1 MQPDEVTALGELA
14 GEAIASVAGQAR
26 DLHEGIAQRVFTGV
40 GPMAEPVRL
49 AHDRIA
55 RGVYTAVHRSLNAM
69 ARRGAKALSATTPPD
84 APSMQR
90 SPAARIAIG
99 ALNGAFGDTLE
110 RRANALALSMT
121 LRNRGQDVELNRAAL
136 RRAFPDATGRLAIF
150 THGLCETDDAW
161 RLGDDRHVPYG
172 MRLRVELGCTPLYI
186 RYNTGRHVS
195 ENGRELAQL
204 LDRLTAEWP
213 TEIHEIALIGH
224 SMGGLV
230 GRSACHYGAGH
241 IWPRKVRHVFTLGAP
256 HEGAPLERATNR
268 ASHAMARL
276 PETQTFAK
284 LLNRRSA
291 GIKDLR
297 YGYLVDE
304 DWFGH
309 DPDAYLRNTSREIPF
324 LTSANHYFVCATVSE
339 PFGRIVGD
347 LLVMRAS
354 AWGQTKRGERMRF
367 PVDHYRHFSGV
378 NHFQLLNH
386 PAIYDQ
392 IRKWLAPRKA
402 LPAPSR
408 ALAAG
413 TAEQTP

>member
-1 MQPDEVTALGELA
+1 MQPDEVTALGEIA
-14 GEAIASVAGQAR
+14 GEAIAGIAGQAR
-26 DLHEGIAQRVFTGV
+26 DIHEGIAQRVFTSV
-40 GPMAEPVRL
+40 GPAGEPVR
-49 AHDRIA
+49 AVHDWISS
-55 RGVYTAVHRSLNAM
+55 GVYRAVHTSLGAM
-69 ARRGAKALSATTPPD
+69 ARGGARALRSTTPPD
-84 APSMQR
+84 SPSIQR

-110 RRANALALSMT
+110 HQTNALALTMT
-121 LRNRGQDVELNRAAL
+121 LRNRGQDVELTRPAL

-161 RLGDDRHVPYG
+161 RLGDERHVPYG
-172 MRLRVELGCTPLYI
+172 MRLRVELGFTPLHV
-186 RYNTGRHVS
+186 RYNTGRHIS
-195 ENGRELAQL
+195 ENGRELAAL
-204 LDRLTAEWP
+204 LDRLTGEWP

-230 GRSACHYGAGH
+230 GRSACHYADGH

-256 HEGAPLERATNR
+256 HTGAPLERAANR
-268 ASHAMARL
+268 ASHALARL

-297 YGYLVDE
+297 YGYLTDD

-309 DPDAYLRNTSREIPF
+309 DPDAYLRRAGREIPF
-324 LTSANHYFVCATVSE
+324 LTSANHYFVCATLNE

-354 AWGQTKRGERMRF
+354 AWGQTRRGERLRF
-367 PVDHYRHFSGV
+367 PVDNYRHFGGV

-392 IRKWLAPRKA
+392 IRRWLAPRPA

-408 ALAAG
+408 ALSG
-413 TAEQTP
+413 SED